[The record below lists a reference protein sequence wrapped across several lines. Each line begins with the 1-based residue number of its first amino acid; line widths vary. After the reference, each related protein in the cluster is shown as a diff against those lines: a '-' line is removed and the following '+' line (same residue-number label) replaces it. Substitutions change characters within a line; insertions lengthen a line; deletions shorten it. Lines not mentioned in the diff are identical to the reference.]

1 MSWSSR
7 FPMAP
12 KTYWWLRARYKDGS
26 VSKPILIRVEDHD
39 RYGIV
44 YRTVGDADMWTPDEV
59 EEDFRARDAMAEFA
73 GPIALP
79 EE

>member
-1 MSWSSR
+1 MPWSSR

-26 VSKPILIRVEDHD
+26 ASKPIPIRVEDHD

-44 YRTVGDADMWTPDEV
+44 YRIVGDAGIWTPGEV
-59 EEDFRARDAMAEFA
+59 EEEFRTRDVAAEFA

-79 EE
+79 ED

>member
-1 MSWSSR
+1 MPWSSR

-26 VSKPILIRVEDHD
+26 ASKPIIIHVVDHPS
-39 RYGIV
+39 YGIV
-44 YRTVGDADMWTPDEV
+44 YRTVGDAGMWTPDEV
-59 EEDFRARDAMAEFA
+59 EADFRIRDVAAEFA

-79 EE
+79 ED